1 MVIESSKLEEQF
13 VDIMFVLK
21 DEVAVNTNYNQL
33 ITILQVIEKNH
44 SQSPY
49 DYITQY
55 IFEHDEINNPDEAVM
70 TFSALR
76 EMYKSKTGNDEDFI
90 YNLLNSIERHIRL
103 AIIQQDYILKQTK
116 EVIRLNDSVNNEL
129 VSTKK
134 DMNELRSSIQD
145 MKVDKA
151 SVYTD
156 FIAILGIFSALL
168 FGLFVG
174 FDVFKEFVVSMATT
188 AKISRSIIMGSL
200 LLIGLVSLVFLL
212 LEGIAKLTDR
222 NLKSCCKDS
231 ICKHNIYQRYPVFF
245 ISLLIL
251 TSAILIATIVLM
263 LNMHGILYHSS
274 VFIVVIVLLLLAL
287 WGISVKMVFQKN
299 RPQSERLPHDR

>member
-21 DEVAVNTNYNQL
+21 DEVAIHANYNQL

-129 VSTKK
+129 VLTKK

-231 ICKHNIYQRYPVFF
+231 ICNHNIYQRYPVFF
-245 ISLLIL
+245 ISLLVL

-263 LNMHGILYHSS
+263 LNIHGILYHSS

-287 WGISVKMVFQKN
+287 WGISVKMVFQKK
-299 RPQSERLPHDR
+299 PPTK

>member
-21 DEVAVNTNYNQL
+21 DEVAIHANYNQL

-129 VSTKK
+129 VLTKK

-231 ICKHNIYQRYPVFF
+231 ICNHNIYQRYPVFF
-245 ISLLIL
+245 ISLLVL

-263 LNMHGILYHSS
+263 LNIHGILYHSS

-287 WGISVKMVFQKN
+287 WGISVKMVFQKK
-299 RPQSERLPHDR
+299 PSTK

>member
-21 DEVAVNTNYNQL
+21 DEVAIHDNYNQL

-129 VSTKK
+129 VLTKK

-231 ICKHNIYQRYPVFF
+231 ICNHNIYQRYPVFF
-245 ISLLIL
+245 ISLLVL

-263 LNMHGILYHSS
+263 LNIHGILYHSS
-274 VFIVVIVLLLLAL
+274 VFIVMIVLLLLAL
-287 WGISVKMVFQKN
+287 WGISVKMVFQKK
-299 RPQSERLPHDR
+299 PPTK